1 MHSELFAV
9 KGKGYL
15 LSTVEFAEFLQ
26 VLCDAFVTAKEDTLS
41 RGGGWACVTTCKH
54 ATLDEPC
61 VTHHHL
67 APSKVQCSLVI
78 ILTPR
83 LLMQTLCQIA
93 KHLIPIRAPLSKVRK
108 FARDVLD
115 FSWRGER

>member
-15 LSTVEFAEFLQ
+15 LSTIELAEILQ
-26 VLCDAFVTAKEDTLS
+26 ILCDTFVAAKKDTLE
-41 RGGGWACVTTCKH
+41 RGECTCVITCIRE
-54 ATLDEPC
+54 TLDDPC

-67 APSKVQCSLVI
+67 APSEVRCSLVI
-78 ILTPR
+78 ILSPR

-93 KHLIPIRAPLSKVRK
+93 KDLIPIRAPLSKVRE
-108 FARDVLD
+108 FARDALD
-115 FSWRGER
+115 VGF